1 LGSLCNLPFMM
12 GRAFPFLPN
21 RDQALISLARKEIF
35 LAILFFLISN
45 CESMKVMFSQCSIV
59 EDDFQLSYLK
69 FGQHYG

>member
-1 LGSLCNLPFMM
+1 MM

-35 LAILFFLISN
+35 LAILFFFLISN